1 MTTNRTDLRAGIY
14 IGIVAALGAV
24 IVGASLREMAQAEYG
39 ARILLWAA
47 LSLMT
52 ILAGNLAVHLP
63 VRDCKV
69 SFSDALVFLSI
80 LLFGPAPATVTG
92 AIDGYAASSRRQG
105 SWHKRMF
112 NAATMAISVNLAA
125 RLFDA
130 ICPGAGFKGGGQVSL
145 VNLLLAVVLM
155 AGGQYLA
162 NTALVSGV
170 VALTEGTSFLAIWSD
185 STPWAGTAYAL
196 AAAAVTVVFLTA
208 REIGAISFIAVPPVP
223 AILSFTYRTW
233 LNRPVGT
240 KGGITL

>member
-1 MTTNRTDLRAGIY
+1 
-14 IGIVAALGAV
+14 
-24 IVGASLREMAQAEYG
+24 
-39 ARILLWAA
+39 
-47 LSLMT
+47 
-52 ILAGNLAVHLP
+52 
-63 VRDCKV
+63 
-69 SFSDALVFLSI
+69 
-80 LLFGPAPATVTG
+80 
-92 AIDGYAASSRRQG
+92 
-105 SWHKRMF
+105 
-112 NAATMAISVNLAA
+112 MAISVNVAA

-130 ICPGAGFKGGGQVSL
+130 ICPEAGFKGGGQVSA